1 MNNVNDL
8 NNKDDK
14 EGEAGGNTLQSVTIK
29 EPNKN
34 GVLEP
39 VLYVFTSLLGI
50 IIITIKIWFSSP
62 ILFAW

>member
-50 IIITIKIWFSSP
+50 IIITIKI
-62 ILFAW
+62 